1 MDGWCDENW
10 CEKRDLRRSVSKK
23 ADAYRYSLL
32 PQHCGPP
39 YELPLRRGLEYCIQ
53 IPSFIDQH
61 LINIGG
67 VAMLTMKAALVWGA
81 VLLTVLMAGWPAL
94 VSAQTVSG
102 VRAFGGGVGP
112 LFGLVGPGNL
122 YLDNQ
127 GTQGYMY
134 TPGNNFESYSFRN
147 PATGQ
152 FWTGAVMTLG
162 PQLSIGI
169 IQGAN
174 QSGSPVVLA
183 PPPRD
188 VTAALVTPFSL
199 RQINPLAVPI
209 TPVQQFGDVTQLV
222 GAIATPAAGS
232 TGLMRSIPL
241 AQPIGRSTEP
251 LNIESSL
258 LNLP

>member
-1 MDGWCDENW
+1 
-10 CEKRDLRRSVSKK
+10 
-23 ADAYRYSLL
+23 
-32 PQHCGPP
+32 
-39 YELPLRRGLEYCIQ
+39 
-53 IPSFIDQH
+53 
-61 LINIGG
+61 
-67 VAMLTMKAALVWGA
+67 MLTMKATLMRGTV
-81 VLLTVLMAGWPAL
+81 VLMVGWLGWPAL

-102 VRAFGGGVGP
+102 ARAFSGGVGP

-134 TPGNNFESYSFRN
+134 TPGNNFESYNFRN
-147 PATGQ
+147 PTTGQ

-162 PQLSIGI
+162 PQLSVGI

-174 QSGSPVVLA
+174 QSGSPVVLV

-188 VTAALVTPFSL
+188 VTTALVTPFSL
-199 RQINPLAVPI
+199 GQVNPLAVPI
-209 TPVQQFGDVTQLV
+209 TPAQQFGDVTQPV
-222 GAIATPAAGS
+222 GAISIPAAGS
-232 TGLMRSIPL
+232 VGLMRTIPL
-241 AQPIGRSTEP
+241 AQPVGRSTEP

>member
-1 MDGWCDENW
+1 MQPLYNSSGIQTDCHQITFG
-10 CEKRDLRRSVSKK
+10 
-23 ADAYRYSLL
+23 YLL
-32 PQHCGPP
+32 
-39 YELPLRRGLEYCIQ
+39 I
-53 IPSFIDQH
+53 
-61 LINIGG
+61 
-67 VAMLTMKAALVWGA
+67 MKMMRTAIL
-81 VLLTVLMAGWPAL
+81 LLTVMIGWPSAL
-94 VSAQTVSG
+94 FAQSVSG
-102 VRAFGGGVGP
+102 VRAFSGGVAP

-134 TPGNNFESYSFRN
+134 TPGNNFESFNFRN
-147 PATGQ
+147 PSTGQ

-174 QSGSPVVLA
+174 QTGSPVVLV

-188 VTAALVTPFSL
+188 VSTALVTPFSL
-199 RQINPLAVPI
+199 SQVNPLAVPI
-209 TPVQQFGDVTQLV
+209 TPVLQFGDLAQPV
-222 GAIATPAAGS
+222 GTTPSPAAGS

-241 AQPIGRSTEP
+241 VQPVGRSTEP
-251 LNIESSL
+251 LDIQSNL

>member
-1 MDGWCDENW
+1 MTMV
-10 CEKRDLRRSVSKK
+10 RRFALFVM
-23 ADAYRYSLL
+23 
-32 PQHCGPP
+32 
-39 YELPLRRGLEYCIQ
+39 
-53 IPSFIDQH
+53 
-61 LINIGG
+61 
-67 VAMLTMKAALVWGA
+67 VAVGSH
-81 VLLTVLMAGWPAL
+81 GL

-112 LFGLVGPGNL
+112 LFNLTGPGNL

-134 TPGNNFESYSFRN
+134 TPGNNFESYNFRN
-147 PATGQ
+147 PSTGQ

-174 QSGSPVVLA
+174 QIGSPVVLV
-183 PPPRD
+183 PPSRD
-188 VTAALVTPFSL
+188 VTTALVTPFSL

-209 TPVQQFGDVTQLV
+209 TPAQQFGDQTQPV
-222 GAIATPAAGS
+222 AAIPILAPGS
-232 TGLMRSIPL
+232 SGLMRSIPVV
-241 AQPIGRSTEP
+241 QPVGRSTEP
-251 LNIESSL
+251 LNIESNL

>member
-1 MDGWCDENW
+1 MGCHQITFAEQ
-10 CEKRDLRRSVSKK
+10 
-23 ADAYRYSLL
+23 
-32 PQHCGPP
+32 P
-39 YELPLRRGLEYCIQ
+39 RRGVISMIMRILRQ
-53 IPSFIDQH
+53 
-61 LINIGG
+61 
-67 VAMLTMKAALVWGA
+67 A
-81 VLLTVLMAGWPAL
+81 VLASMVIVGWHSVAA
-94 VSAQTVSG
+94 AQSVSG
-102 VRAFGGGVGP
+102 VRAFSGGVGP

-134 TPGNNFESYSFRN
+134 TPGNNFESYTFRN
-147 PATGQ
+147 PSTGQ

-174 QSGSPVVLA
+174 QSGSPVVLV

-188 VTAALVTPFSL
+188 VNATSVTPFSL
-199 RQINPLAVPI
+199 SQINPLGVPI
-209 TPVQQFGDVTQLV
+209 TPVLQFGDPTQPLAAV
-222 GAIATPAAGS
+222 SVPAPGS
-232 TGLMRSIPL
+232 SGLMRSIPFV
-241 AQPIGRSTEP
+241 QPVGRSTEP